1 MKKIKGKY
9 LYLIFIIS
17 LFLIL
22 ISALFR
28 LNNITFTTISISLN
42 LLLIIIL
49 KKIIDKFEIKY
60 TKKEILILTLS
71 TIIIYIFYITSILI
85 RKFIYYWDY
94 SCFSKWYIKWYKIF
108 Y

>member
-71 TIIIYIFYITSILI
+71 TIIIYIFYITSIFHSN
-85 RKFIYYWDY
+85 RKDVMF
-94 SCFSKWYIKWYKIF
+94 F
-108 Y
+108 